1 MQPEKKQSCISH
13 SPKNITYNKKRGH
26 RKKNATSSAGLKF
39 HRELLLSG
47 VPLAHAQGGQAMAN
61 PHN

>member
-1 MQPEKKQSCISH
+1 MPLLTLLTLYSPIPQKIPHKKM
-13 SPKNITYNKKRGH
+13 GH

-47 VPLAHAQGGQAMAN
+47 VPLAHAQGGQAMAI